1 MARGR
6 KTGGRQAGTPNKATL
21 LKRQA
26 LEAAAASDGSPLAF
40 LVSVMH
46 SPHLDARLRLDAA
59 KAAAQYLHTKAK
71 DEAPPDPKLIEA
83 SKEPT
88 PCTNYEICERYGSL
102 DDVPY
107 ADVLE
112 HYRVRGGEP
121 PSESEWLASRALDQ
135 KKDRT

>member
-1 MARGR
+1 MKDISKILNDQWA
-6 KTGGRQAGTPNKATL
+6 
-21 LKRQA
+21 
-26 LEAAAASDGSPLAF
+26 
-40 LVSVMH
+40 
-46 SPHLDARLRLDAA
+46 
-59 KAAAQYLHTKAK
+59 TKAK
-71 DEAPPDPKLIEA
+71 DEAPPNPKLIEA

-88 PCTNYEICERYGSL
+88 PCTNYEIYERYGSL

-121 PSESEWLASRALDQ
+121 PSEREWLASRALDQ